1 MNKRLVMTSLA
12 VAVALGSWAALHG
25 GATPAQAA
33 VAIPPPAV
41 TVAQTLI
48 RSVSDT
54 DEFTGR
60 LQAVDTVDVRPRV
73 GGYIDS
79 LHFQEGAL
87 VRKGQLL
94 FQIDPRPYQ
103 AEVDRL
109 SANLRQARAEQAL
122 AQSNAA
128 RAQKLLDQHAI
139 AREEAER
146 QDTAA
151 QSAAAQ
157 VAATSAALAT
167 AKLNREFTEVRAPID
182 GRVSNA
188 HVTAGNLVGNSDVLT
203 SVVSVNPVYA
213 YFDVDEHSYLK
224 LDALRR
230 AHGTPPRVAM
240 GLADEQG
247 FPHDGRI
254 DFVDN
259 QLSAGSG
266 TIRLRA
272 VFDNTDAQYTPGL
285 YVRMQ
290 LSSDN
295 HTPRALIDDRAV
307 GTDLGNKYVYVVD
320 AQHKVEYR
328 RVTTGPLLDGL
339 RVIDDGLGA
348 QDVVVINGLQHVRPG
363 MEVAP
368 TRVAMD
374 SRTANAGRQFA
385 SGSGG
390 STGKTV
396 ALNSSTST
404 ISTSDN
410 KQD

>member
-1 MNKRLVMTSLA
+1 MNKRLVMTTLA

-33 VAIPPPAV
+33 VTMPPPPV

-60 LQAVDTVDVRPRV
+60 LQAVDTVEVRPRV

-109 SANLRQARAEQAL
+109 NANVRQARAEQAL
-122 AQSNAA
+122 AQSNSA

-272 VFDNTDAQYTPGL
+272 VFDNADAQYTPGL

-374 SRTANAGRQFA
+374 SRNPNAGRQFA
-385 SGSGG
+385 GG
-390 STGKTV
+390 GGAGKAV
-396 ALNSSTST
+396 ALNNSTST